1 MYLIKNKNIMVLS
14 DKEALT
20 LALVTTV
27 TAPDDD
33 KCQECLSIA
42 EAIANR
48 LTPAEVEACKIA
60 AEIEIKK
67 NWSN

>member
-1 MYLIKNKNIMVLS
+1 
-14 DKEALT
+14 T